1 MKRMGKGNKQ
11 HDLKLL
17 QHIPGHRY
25 EICVNCGLEW
35 NVSLN
40 APLGWYI
47 CPKCEG
53 KLRRQ
58 GERRAI
64 K

>member
-1 MKRMGKGNKQ
+1 MHQMTPQRERK
-11 HDLKLL
+11 
-17 QHIPGHRY
+17 RY